1 MNRIKNIATRG
12 DTPVLALAVVTGFLV
27 ALLIAGFETL
37 ADSIVLEHVKE
48 LARWQ
53 IVIAPGIGL
62 ILAHLILRYLGGK
75 TTPATSDEF
84 VRAFHEK
91 NPRLS
96 IRELP
101 AKLLAGVAT
110 IGSGGALGLEGP
122 SIYAGSVTG
131 LAVRDRFQNWLRRED
146 VRILLTAGAA
156 AGVAAVFKAPAT
168 GVLFA
173 LEAPY
178 RDDVN
183 RKALL
188 PSLLAAATSYVT
200 YINLIG
206 HDAVV
211 PFLDNPQFRLGADS
225 DQMWFTANDLT
236 AMFSGVEA
244 GDMLGALVIGIGA
257 GVGGRS
263 MAWLVRWAKS
273 QSKSEN
279 FLPRI
284 LLGGVLLALLAL
296 WADFVFDAPLTIG
309 PGQEAMSWVV
319 NPDHGLG
326 IIALLFGMRLAAT
339 VVTLGAGGVG
349 GLFIPLAVQGVILG
363 QFTGEILQAERP
375 GLYPTLGLAAFLG
388 AGYKAPIAAVMF
400 VAESTGASFVVPAL
414 IAAAVSQVVGGK
426 SSVAEHQQNVR
437 LGHLERRFTL
447 PITSALTTDVLTVP
461 PDATTSEFVYLH
473 VLGRRQRSVPVVDKD
488 NYLGMISLSDLSEVE
503 RSSWDETPVSELLRN
518 DLPVARPSWSLRDTV
533 AAMED
538 YEIDVLAVTD
548 ESNAFIGVVYE
559 EDILKLD
566 EILEETGG

>member
-48 LARWQ
+48 LTRWQ

-326 IIALLFGMRLAAT
+326 LIALLFGMRLAAT

>member
-1 MNRIKNIATRG
+1 MNRIKNIAKRG

-48 LARWQ
+48 LTRWQ

-211 PFLDNPQFRLGADS
+211 PFLDNPQFRLGDDS
-225 DQMWFTANDLT
+225 DQM
-236 AMFSGVEA
+236 
-244 GDMLGALVIGIGA
+244 
-257 GVGGRS
+257 
-263 MAWLVRWAKS
+263 
-273 QSKSEN
+273 
-279 FLPRI
+279 
-284 LLGGVLLALLAL
+284 
-296 WADFVFDAPLTIG
+296 
-309 PGQEAMSWVV
+309 
-319 NPDHGLG
+319 
-326 IIALLFGMRLAAT
+326 
-339 VVTLGAGGVG
+339 
-349 GLFIPLAVQGVILG
+349 
-363 QFTGEILQAERP
+363 
-375 GLYPTLGLAAFLG
+375 
-388 AGYKAPIAAVMF
+388 
-400 VAESTGASFVVPAL
+400 
-414 IAAAVSQVVGGK
+414 
-426 SSVAEHQQNVR
+426 
-437 LGHLERRFTL
+437 
-447 PITSALTTDVLTVP
+447 
-461 PDATTSEFVYLH
+461 
-473 VLGRRQRSVPVVDKD
+473 
-488 NYLGMISLSDLSEVE
+488 
-503 RSSWDETPVSELLRN
+503 
-518 DLPVARPSWSLRDTV
+518 
-533 AAMED
+533 
-538 YEIDVLAVTD
+538 
-548 ESNAFIGVVYE
+548 
-559 EDILKLD
+559 
-566 EILEETGG
+566 